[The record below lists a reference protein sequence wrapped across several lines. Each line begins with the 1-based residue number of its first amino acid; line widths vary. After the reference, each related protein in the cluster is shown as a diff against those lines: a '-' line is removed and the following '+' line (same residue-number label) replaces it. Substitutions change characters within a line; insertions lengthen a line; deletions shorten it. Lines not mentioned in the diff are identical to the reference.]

1 MPNNYNFKENWYE
14 VIVPLLNI
22 PKVKN
27 AIKKGIL
34 GYMNN
39 EINPDVDFK
48 SYQNIYDYLNNIHG
62 NCNLNKNS
70 SPSDYSS
77 RSSDREMDWENELID
92 TLERH
97 NMIKHFPWD
106 NYDDEKKSK
115 TNPELEYE
123 EYREDYLNPILE
135 PFINNYKKTHMDSYC
150 LWGGC
155 HWWNPTFCLTLAKI
169 VMPNEKW
176 RPKSSEYH
184 TTIVNSDNTKIF
196 DILYFDEHDT
206 KSFGGDL
213 AYESVSMTLDE
224 IRERNSKEN
233 EQTIKD
239 KVNNCDQA
247 NIYDPTFNQLYKEL
261 DDIEKN
267 ITKMETTLDGFKC
280 MVLKIEYDD
289 EDAEYK
295 NFEFKMKIIEE
306 LFPNAKFSVSID
318 FNDLHKVITT
328 KKEVTLIQTF
338 ECYCYQHSPRP
349 PKTFIIKSNK
359 PMTTMTNRYIINE
372 LIKQNF
378 ELDCNHRFLE
388 SLEVNSK
395 GIIEWYAGS

>member
-1 MPNNYNFKENWYE
+1 MPTNYNFKENWYE
-14 VIVPLLNI
+14 VIVPLLNT
-22 PKVKN
+22 PKVKT

-39 EINPDVDFK
+39 ERCECTPKIKSFK
-48 SYQNIYDYLNNIHG
+48 WE
-62 NCNLNKNS
+62 KNS

-106 NYDDEKKSK
+106 NYDEEKQKN

-123 EYREDYLNPILE
+123 EYREEYLNPILE

-169 VMPNEKW
+169 IMPNEEW
-176 RPKSSEYH
+176 RTKSSEYH

-196 DILYFDEHDT
+196 DILYFDETDT
-206 KSFGGDL
+206 KSFGGNN
-213 AYESVSMTLDE
+213 AYESASMTLDE
-224 IRERNSKEN
+224 IRERNTKEN
-233 EQTIKD
+233 KINRD
-239 KVNNCDQA
+239 NKVNNCDHGE
-247 NIYDPTFNQLYKEL
+247 IYDPTFNQLYTDL

-267 ITKMETTLDGFKC
+267 ITKMETTLEGLTGMFLNKT
-280 MVLKIEYDD
+280 YND
-289 EDAEYK
+289 EEKDFRI
-295 NFEFKMKIIEE
+295 FEFQQKIIDE
-306 LFPNAKFSVSID
+306 LFPNVKFSMCID
-318 FNDLHKVITT
+318 FNDLNKVVTT
-328 KKEVTLIQTF
+328 KKKATLIQTF
-338 ECYCYQHSPRP
+338 DCYCYDTSPRP
-349 PKTFIIKSNK
+349 TKTFIIKSNK
-359 PMTTMTNRYIINE
+359 PMTRRYIINE
-372 LIKQNF
+372 LIKQDF
-378 ELDCNHRFLE
+378 TLDCNHCFLE

-395 GIIEWYAGS
+395 GIIEYGTGS